1 MQPPSAF
8 GKNAKIGTLPLQFD
22 TDIVRARNAATVLA
36 ETLRFAPVDVVR
48 IATSVSE
55 LSRNAI
61 EHGHGGTVS
70 FAFCPADGARA
81 AGIEIVLEDCGPGI
95 KDVAAA
101 MSGVQ
106 SSGRGLGIGL
116 VGARNLM
123 DEMRVESGA
132 AGGTRVTVFKA
143 LSRCVEQ
150 TDMLLPNL
158 CSVFAGTV
166 QHLDGDV
173 AATIRKQ
180 HEQLLDVLEELRK
193 KNADMDAVNAELA
206 ETNRGIIALNRELE
220 EKADAL
226 LLAKRVAEEA
236 TRAKS
241 DFLANMSHEIRTPMN
256 GVIGMTGLLLDTELT
271 DEQREFAEVVRN
283 SGEALLTI
291 INDILDFSKIEAG
304 KLTLAKETFDLR
316 AMFEDTNDLLALKA
330 QEKGV
335 EYVCCIHPSVPA
347 RLVGDAG
354 RLRQV
359 LTNVIGNAVKF
370 TDAGEIAIDVG
381 VESESKHRVTL
392 SFCVSDTG
400 PGIPADRLQSVF
412 EEFMQ
417 VDSGTARKYG
427 GTGLGLSIVKRLVE
441 MMEGKIWAESGT
453 AERGVRDARPV
464 PASALQP
471 PALPGPGAIF
481 RFTVVLEKS
490 TAPAVE
496 DAVSRGVDMRD
507 VRILVVDDN
516 ATNRRLM
523 DTLLESCHCRH
534 SEAAD
539 ADEALRLLR
548 DAVGC
553 GDPFGIAIL
562 DMHLPETNGET
573 LGQWIK
579 ADPNLRDT
587 VVMVMATSVGLRGN
601 AARMKAIGV
610 AAYLTKPIKQSQLY
624 ECLGAALG
632 EAQLPPDTERER
644 PLVTPQPVPSQDRRK
659 ARILIAE
666 DNAVNQMVAVS
677 ILRKFGYRA
686 DVVANGHEA
695 LKALE
700 TIPYDLVLM
709 DCQMPEMDGYEA
721 TQRIRQAEASER
733 SRAGEPGPGTHL
745 PVIAMT
751 ANALKGDREKC
762 LQAGMDDFVTKPVNP
777 QLLIHALEVWLPK
790 GGERQPERPI
800 SNSQHLASMF
810 NRAVLEERMMDD
822 ADLVRKVV
830 DAFLSD
836 IPRQIDML
844 KGALDAGDSRAVE
857 RHAHSIKGAAANVS
871 AEALRTVALTVEQA
885 GTAGD
890 MEAAR
895 SLAPRIERAFERLKA
910 VLASELTI

>member
-48 IATSVSE
+48 ISTSVSE

-70 FAFCPADGARA
+70 FAFCPTDGARA
-81 AGIEIVLEDCGPGI
+81 AGIEIVFEDCGPGI
-95 KDVAAA
+95 KNVAAA
-101 MSGVQ
+101 LSGVQ
-106 SSGRGLGIGL
+106 GSGRGLGIGL

-123 DEMRVESGA
+123 DDMRVESGA
-132 AGGTRVTVFKA
+132 TGGTRVTVFKA
-143 LSRCVEQ
+143 LSRCVEP
-150 TDMLLPNL
+150 TDTLLPNL
-158 CSVFAGTV
+158 CSIFAGTV

-180 HEQLLDVLEELRK
+180 HEQLLEVLEELRK
-193 KNADMDAVNAELA
+193 KNADLDAVNAELA

-226 LLAKRVAEEA
+226 LLAKRAAEEA

-271 DEQREFAEVVRN
+271 DAQRVFAEVVRN

-304 KLTLAKETFDLR
+304 KLTLVKETFDLR
-316 AMFEDTNDLLALKA
+316 AVIEDTNDLLALKA

-335 EYVCCIHPSVPA
+335 EYVCCIHPRVPA
-347 RLVGDAG
+347 RLIGDAG

-381 VESESKHRVTL
+381 VESETKQQVTL
-392 SFCVSDTG
+392 AFSVSDTG

-412 EEFMQ
+412 EEFTQ

-441 MMEGKIWAESGT
+441 MMGGKIWAECGT
-453 AERGVRDARPV
+453 AERGVRDACPA
-464 PASALQP
+464 PASGLRP
-471 PALPGPGAIF
+471 PALPGPGAVF
-481 RFTVVLEKS
+481 RFAVVFEK
-490 TAPAVE
+490 PAEPVAE
-496 DAVSRGVDMRD
+496 HEASKGVALHGC
-507 VRILVVDDN
+507 RILVVDDN

-523 DTLLESCHCRH
+523 DALLESWHCRH
-534 SEAAD
+534 SEASG

-548 DAVGC
+548 EAAGC

-562 DMHLPETNGET
+562 DMHMPETDGET

-587 VVMVMATSVGLRGN
+587 VVLVMATSVGLRGD
-601 AARMKAIGV
+601 AARMKASGV
-610 AAYLTKPIKQSQLY
+610 AAYLTKPIKQSQLFD
-624 ECLGAALG
+624 CLGAALEDARRPANAG
-632 EAQLPPDTERER
+632 REKQ
-644 PLVTPQPVPSQDRRK
+644 LVTPQPVPSQARRK
-659 ARILIAE
+659 ERILIAE

-677 ILRKFGYRA
+677 ILRKFGYQA
-686 DVVANGHEA
+686 DVVANGCEA

-721 TQRIRQAEASER
+721 TRRIRQAEASKGGGG
-733 SRAGEPGPGTHL
+733 GEPGSGTHL

-777 QLLIHALEVWLPK
+777 QLLVKALEVWLPK
-790 GGERQPERPI
+790 GDERQ
-800 SNSQHLASMF
+800 
-810 NRAVLEERMMDD
+810 
-822 ADLVRKVV
+822 
-830 DAFLSD
+830 
-836 IPRQIDML
+836 
-844 KGALDAGDSRAVE
+844 
-857 RHAHSIKGAAANVS
+857 
-871 AEALRTVALTVEQA
+871 
-885 GTAGD
+885 
-890 MEAAR
+890 
-895 SLAPRIERAFERLKA
+895 
-910 VLASELTI
+910 